1 MPLAVVSEISR
12 RFRAAVAK
20 WQPDPSELLEC
31 RFLLRDGYYVGH
43 RLSWGAYRGVWF
55 SDPGEMKIY
64 RDEQWL
70 MTLPVLLS
78 EVESVAMAGSAID
91 SHAASAAFSA
101 AALDATSASASVAV
115 SPNSSRSA
123 A

>member
-1 MPLAVVSEISR
+1 MPLAVVSEITR
-12 RFRAAVAK
+12 RFRSAVAK
-20 WQPDPSELLEC
+20 WQPDPSEPLEC
-31 RFLLRDGYYVGH
+31 RFLLREGYYVGH

-78 EVESVAMAGSAID
+78 EVEAVAMVDAAVGSP
-91 SHAASAAFSA
+91 AATAAFSA
-101 AALDATSASASVAV
+101 AAPAATAASASVAV

>member
-1 MPLAVVSEISR
+1 MPLAVVSEVTR

-20 WQPDPSELLEC
+20 WQPDPSEPLEC
-31 RFLLRDGYYVGH
+31 RFLLREGYYVGH

-78 EVESVAMAGSAID
+78 EVEAVAMSDSAID
-91 SHAASAAFSA
+91 SHAASAPAVIA
-101 AALDATSASASVAV
+101 AIASVAV
-115 SPNSSRSA
+115 SPTSVRSA